1 MQCVIGDL
9 TRFRL
14 TWWPLSS
21 ASMTW
26 FRFYGCFS
34 ARSDNGH
41 PKRRDDY
48 KRLKAHFKALI
59 WGDNCFYRSSN
70 QIPKTPAGF
79 AAGVYDDGMQKNYGT
94 SPLSLVLTTIYLKN
108 VA

>member
-1 MQCVIGDL
+1 MGVSQPDPI
-9 TRFRL
+9 T
-14 TWWPLSS
+14 
-21 ASMTW
+21 
-26 FRFYGCFS
+26 
-34 ARSDNGH
+34 GH

-59 WGDNCFYRSSN
+59 YSESRFCRNVN

-79 AAGVYDDGMQKNYGT
+79 AAGVFDDGMQQFYGT
-94 SPLSLVLTTIYLKN
+94 SPLGRVLTATIFNQN